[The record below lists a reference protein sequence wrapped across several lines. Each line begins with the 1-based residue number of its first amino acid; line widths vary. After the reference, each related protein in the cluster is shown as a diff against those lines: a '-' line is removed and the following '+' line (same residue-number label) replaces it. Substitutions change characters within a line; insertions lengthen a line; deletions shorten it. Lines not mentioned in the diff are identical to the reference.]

1 MVTNDD
7 PVVSGRGRFDLFR
20 SGPLVA
26 LVAFLIPF
34 CVAVWGMRFAV
45 ESRQR
50 AREARYQEY
59 RSRLVNA
66 ITGRMLA
73 YEELLRAAEAFI
85 ASSERVDRSEWLT
98 FVSSIAL
105 EKRYPGLSGT
115 GFIER
120 VRRDELAEFLVQPD
134 ALYPGSVIHP
144 AGDREEYY
152 LVRFVEPLERNR
164 ASLGYDLRS
173 SVPRRIALDTAR
185 NTIRPVITDKLDLV
199 QHGAAS
205 GSGFLMV
212 FPVFDREGR
221 ADPASDRIG
230 ELIGWVYIVGRF
242 DDLMRNLP
250 LDRSMPRFT
259 VYDGEAAVDSQLL
272 YASSRQPS
280 SPVAISREQT
290 IPVYGRPWTIR
301 LEATAAQLQV
311 SEDRRP
317 GMVLALGTIL
327 SLMSA
332 GVAWSLAT
340 TRRRAIALADS
351 MTSELQASERR
362 ARSLVEDVND
372 GILTLR
378 SDGTIEVAN
387 PAAERLFGVG
397 VGALA
402 RRNLSEFVPGLSA
415 GNVSLGAREAEI
427 VRADTGTAF
436 DAEISVSGIVT
447 KGEVGRVVII
457 RDVTERKRAER
468 EAHLIERLSL
478 KFSRARSLEEAFTD
492 ALVELCEIARWS
504 YGEVW
509 VPQDGSGPIRCGAI
523 WHREDPL
530 LEAFARQ
537 RRALVLRADEGLAG
551 WVKRSRSP
559 LFVPD
564 LEHDPAIMPTP
575 RPGLVGFRS
584 ALAVPVLAE
593 DEVVAV
599 MTFFAPSPTGE
610 IERCRRI
617 IAATASQLGAVIL
630 RKRSE
635 DALAESHNAL
645 QAVLNAATEVAIIA
659 TNLEGVV
666 EVFNRG
672 AERMLG
678 YAASEVMGRSASDL
692 MYRFEELP
700 RREDD
705 ARRDDGPKP
714 KGFELLVDKARRGVV
729 EEKEWIYTRR
739 DGERLTLTLAV
750 SPLRSA
756 QGAVVGFLGVAK
768 DITLWNRTIEELG
781 ASESRVRS
789 VIQNSLGGVM
799 TMNRKGIVESLN
811 PAAEAMFGYG
821 ERELVG
827 RHFSVLIDEPEQGPL
842 EIRDSKYASAIGAV
856 TDLVGKRRNGDRFPL
871 EIALFS
877 FDEAAQTYYAAHMMD
892 VSKRYEVDRMKHDFV
907 STVSHEL
914 RTPLT
919 SIRGALGL
927 VASGALGEVGTEAR
941 EMIGVAERNSVRLI
955 NLINDILDIERLE
968 SGRMEMDPKRTTMKS
983 IIERS
988 LENVATFAD
997 QEGIELDVRSA
1008 GGMLLADEDRI
1019 VQVLINYLSNAI
1031 KFSPR
1036 GATVTVISEQRDG
1049 WIECSVVDRGTGISE
1064 AAQQKLFQ
1072 RFERVDASDSR
1083 RRGGTGLGLAI
1094 SKAIVAHHG
1103 GLVGLRSEEGKGSTF
1118 WFRLPAVAERCA
1130 IDVVAIEDDEP
1141 LLKVIETLLRRDG
1154 VAIRA
1159 ATSGRGGLSA
1169 IERQTPDLLVLDVDL
1184 PDGDGYE
1191 VVDELR
1197 RHERWRSMPLL
1208 VYTGADLTYDQRNR
1222 LRLGPTKF
1230 LMKSKVN
1237 HEDLREAVRE
1247 LLRLP
1252 EIA

>member
-1 MVTNDD
+1 
-7 PVVSGRGRFDLFR
+7 
-20 SGPLVA
+20 
-26 LVAFLIPF
+26 VAFLVPF
-34 CVAVWGMRFAV
+34 CVTVWGTRFAV
-45 ESRQR
+45 EARQR
-50 AREARYQEY
+50 AREARFQEY
-59 RSRLVNA
+59 RSDLVNA
-66 ITGRMLA
+66 INGRMFA

-85 ASSERVDRSEWLT
+85 SSSQQVDRSEWLT

-105 EKRYPGLSGT
+105 QKRYPGLVGT
-115 GFIER
+115 GFIQR
-120 VRRDELAEFLVQPD
+120 VENDDLASFLAQPD
-134 ALYPGSVIHP
+134 ALYPGAAIHP
-144 AGDREEYY
+144 AGERDEYY
-152 LVRFVEPLERNR
+152 LVRFVEPIERNR
-164 ASLGYDLRS
+164 SVLGYDLRS

-185 NTIRPVITDKLDLV
+185 STIRPVISDNVELV
-199 QHGAAS
+199 QHQPG
-205 GSGFLMV
+205 GPGFLMV

-221 ADPASDRIG
+221 ADPASDHLAG
-230 ELIGWVYIVGRF
+230 FVGWVYIAVRF
-242 DDLMRNLP
+242 EDLMRNLP
-250 LDRSMPRFT
+250 LDRSMPRFA
-259 VYDGEAAVDSQLL
+259 VYDGDGVVDSQQL
-272 YASSRQPS
+272 YASSERPVA
-280 SPVAISREQT
+280 PVAIARSQT
-290 IPVYGRPWTIR
+290 IPVYGRPWTIEI
-301 LEATAAQLQV
+301 EATAAQLQV

-317 GMVLALGTIL
+317 GIVLALGALL

-340 TRRRAIALADS
+340 TRRRAIALAES
-351 MTSELQASERR
+351 MTTELQASERR
-362 ARSLVEDVND
+362 ARSLVEDVTD
-372 GILTLR
+372 GILTVR
-378 SDGTIEVAN
+378 DDGTIDAAN
-387 PAAERLFGVG
+387 PAGERLFGVTEG
-397 VGALA
+397 GLA
-402 RRNLSEFVPGLSA
+402 GRKLSEFVRGLDTDEA
-415 GNVSLGAREAEI
+415 VPGAREAEV
-427 VRADTGTAF
+427 VRGDTGLPVE
-436 DAEISVSGIVT
+436 AEISVSSIVA
-447 KGEVGRVVII
+447 KGETGRVVVI

-468 EAHLIERLSL
+468 EAHLLERISL
-478 KFSRARSLEEAFTD
+478 EISRARSLDAAFV
-492 ALVELCEIARWS
+492 AAIAELCEIAGWP

-509 VPQDGSGPIRCGAI
+509 VPESSSGPVRCGAI

-530 LEAFARQ
+530 IESFARQ
-537 RRALVLRADEGLAG
+537 RRSLVLGPDEGLAG
-551 WVKRSRSP
+551 WVRRTRAP

-564 LEHDPAIMPTP
+564 VEQDPTIVPTP
-575 RPGLVGFRS
+575 RPGLVGFRA
-584 ALAVPVLAE
+584 ALAVPVLAG

-599 MTFFAPSPTGE
+599 MTFFAPHPTEE
-610 IERCRRI
+610 IERYRRI

-659 TNLEGVV
+659 TNLDGVV

-678 YAASEVMGRSASDL
+678 FAASEVIGHHAIEL
-692 MYRFEELP
+692 MHRFEELT
-700 RREDD
+700 RREEE
-705 ARRDDGPKP
+705 ARRDGGRKLE
-714 KGFELLVDKARRGVV
+714 GFDLLVDKARRGIV
-729 EEKEWIYTRR
+729 EEKEWTYTRR

-756 QGAVVGFLGVAK
+756 QGAIVGFLGVAK
-768 DITLWNRTIEELG
+768 DVTLWNRTIEELG

-799 TMNRKGIVESLN
+799 TMNRKGIIESLN
-811 PAAEAMFGYG
+811 PAAETMFGYG

-827 RHFSVLIDEPEQGPL
+827 RHFSVLLDEPEQRPV
-842 EIRDSKYASAIGAV
+842 EIRASKYAPAIGAV
-856 TDLVGKRRNGDRFPL
+856 TDLTGKRRNGDRFPL

-927 VASGALGEVGTEAR
+927 VASGALGEVGAEAR

-955 NLINDILDIERLE
+955 NLINDILDIERLQG
-968 SGRMEMDPKRTTMKS
+968 GRMDMDPKRTTMKS

-988 LENVATFAD
+988 LENVATLAD
-997 QEGIELDVRSA
+997 QEGIEIEVLSA
-1008 GGMLLADEDRI
+1008 EGMLLADEDRI

-1036 GATVTVISEQRDG
+1036 GAKVTVVSEQRDG
-1049 WIECSVVDRGTGISE
+1049 WIECSVEDRGTGISE
-1064 AAQQKLFQ
+1064 AAQKKLFQ
-1072 RFERVDASDSR
+1072 RFERADASDSR

-1094 SKAIVAHHG
+1094 SKAIVTHHG
-1103 GLVGLRSEEGKGSTF
+1103 GAVGLRSEEGKGSTF
-1118 WFRLPAVAERCA
+1118 WLRLPAIAERSA
-1130 IDVVAIEDDEP
+1130 IDVVVIEDDEP
-1141 LLKVIETLLRRDG
+1141 LLKVIETLLRHDG
-1154 VAIRA
+1154 VAIRT
-1159 ATSGRGGLSA
+1159 ATSGRSGLA
-1169 IERQTPDLLVLDVDL
+1169 AVQGQTPDLLVLDVDL
-1184 PDGDGYE
+1184 PEGNGYE

-1208 VYTGADLTYDQRNR
+1208 VYTGTDLTYDQRNR

-1237 HEDLREAVRE
+1237 HEDLRGAVRE

>member
-1 MVTNDD
+1 MVRDDD
-7 PVVSGRGRFDLFR
+7 PVVLERSRFDLFR

-26 LVAFLIPF
+26 LAAFLIPF
-34 CVAVWGMRFAV
+34 CVTVWGTRFAV

-50 AREARYQEY
+50 AREARFQEY
-59 RSRLVNA
+59 RSHLVNE
-66 ITGRMLA
+66 INGRMLA

-85 ASSERVDRSEWLT
+85 SSSQQVDRGEWLT

-105 EKRYPGLSGT
+105 QKRYPGLIGT
-115 GFIER
+115 GFIQSVKRE
-120 VRRDELAEFLVQPD
+120 ELAGFLAQPD
-134 ALYPGSVIHP
+134 ALYPGSAIHP
-144 AGDREEYY
+144 EGDRNEYY
-152 LVRFVEPLERNR
+152 LVRFVEPVEKNR
-164 ASLGYDLRS
+164 QALGYDLRT
-173 SVPRRIALDTAR
+173 SVPRRIALDAAR
-185 NTIRPVITDKLDLV
+185 ATIRPVISDKIDLV
-199 QHGAAS
+199 QDTGDHP
-205 GSGFLMV
+205 GFLMV
-212 FPVFDREGR
+212 FPVFDREGK
-221 ADPASDRIG
+221 ADPASDRLSG
-230 ELIGWVYIVGRF
+230 FVGWVYIAGRF
-242 DDLMRNLP
+242 DDLMGNLP
-250 LDRSMPRFT
+250 LDASMPRFA
-259 VYDGEAAVDSQLL
+259 VYDGDAALDSRLL
-272 YASSRQPS
+272 YVSGPRPAA
-280 SPVAISREQT
+280 PVAIARTQT
-290 IPVYGRPWTIR
+290 IPVYGRPWTIVI
-301 LEATAAQLQV
+301 EATAAQLQV
-311 SEDRRP
+311 AEDRRP
-317 GMVLALGTIL
+317 GFVLALGTIL

-351 MTSELQASERR
+351 MTTELQASERR
-362 ARSLVEDVND
+362 VRSLVEDVND
-372 GILTLR
+372 GIFTVR
-378 SDGTIEVAN
+378 PDGTIDVAN
-387 PAAERLFGVG
+387 PAASRLFGVEA
-397 VGALA
+397 GALVG
-402 RRNLSEFVPGLSA
+402 RSLSDFLPAIES
-415 GNVSLGAREAEI
+415 GNVSPGARETGA
-427 VRADTGTAF
+427 VRGDNGEPF
-436 DAEISVSGIVT
+436 EVELSVSSIVAR
-447 KGEVGRVVII
+447 GEPRRVVIV
-457 RDVTERKRAER
+457 RDVTERKRSER
-468 EAHLIERLSL
+468 ESHLLERLSL
-478 KFSRARSLEEAFTD
+478 KISRARSLDEACTD
-492 ALVELCEIARWS
+492 AIAELCEMARWP

-509 VPQDGSGPIRCGAI
+509 IPDDGTGKIRCGAI

-530 LEAFARQ
+530 LDAFARQ
-537 RRALVLRADEGLAG
+537 RRELVLGPDEGLAG
-551 WVKRSRSP
+551 WVRRSRAP

-564 LEHDPAIMPTP
+564 VEHDQAVVSTP
-575 RPGLVGFRS
+575 RLGLVGFRA
-584 ALAVPVLAE
+584 ALAVPVLAD

-599 MTFFAPSPTGE
+599 MTFFASSATEE
-610 IERCRRI
+610 IERYRRI
-617 IAATASQLGAVIL
+617 VAATASQLGAVIL

-659 TNLEGVV
+659 TDLEGVI

-678 YAASEVMGRSASDL
+678 YAASEVMGRHAVEV
-692 MYRFEELP
+692 MHRFEELP
-700 RREDD
+700 RREDEV
-705 ARRDDGPKP
+705 RRAGATSLT
-714 KGFELLVDKARRGVV
+714 GFDLLVDKARRGIV
-729 EEKEWIYTRR
+729 EEKEWTYRR
-739 DGERLTLTLAV
+739 PDGESLTLTLAV
-750 SPLRSA
+750 SPLRSG
-756 QGAVVGFLGVAK
+756 QGAIVGFLGVAK

-789 VIQNSLGGVM
+789 VIENSLGGVM
-799 TMNRKGIVESLN
+799 TMNRKGIIESLN
-811 PAAEAMFGYG
+811 PAAETMFGYN

-827 RHFSVLIDEPEQGPL
+827 RHFSVLLDEPEQPPL
-842 EIRDSKYASAIGAV
+842 EIRDSKYAPAIGAV
-856 TDLVGKRRNGDRFPL
+856 TDLVGKRRSGDRFPL

-927 VASGALGEVGTEAR
+927 VASGALGEVGAEIR
-941 EMIGVAERNSVRLI
+941 EMIGVAERNSIRLI

-988 LENVATFAD
+988 LENVATMAD
-997 QEGIELDVRSA
+997 QEGIEIEVRCA
-1008 GGMLLADEDRI
+1008 DGMLLADEDRI

-1031 KFSPR
+1031 KFSQR
-1036 GATVTVISEQRDG
+1036 GAKVTVASEQRDG
-1049 WIECSVVDRGTGISE
+1049 WIECSVEDHGAGIS
-1064 AAQQKLFQ
+1064 ASAQKKLFQ

-1094 SKAIVAHHG
+1094 SKAIVSHHG
-1103 GLVGLRSEEGKGSTF
+1103 GSVGLDSEEGKGSTF
-1118 WFRLPAVAERCA
+1118 WFRLPAVAERSS
-1130 IDVVAIEDDEP
+1130 IEVVVVEDDEP

-1154 VAIRA
+1154 IAIRT
-1159 ATSGRGGLSA
+1159 ATSGRGALTA
-1169 IERQTPDLLVLDVDL
+1169 IAERTPDVLVLDVDI

-1197 RHERWRSMPLL
+1197 RDERWRSMPLL

-1237 HEDLREAVRE
+1237 HEDLRGAVRE